1 MNKNIKLIG
10 AIILL
15 AISALGCEK
24 EKQTSHLATYEV
36 VSVDGT
42 PIDITVGYYTSESEE
57 ELGEGQE
64 VMSVDYIETS
74 NGEKIE
80 IRTVVET
87 SVTRWKHEFTF
98 NNDEFLFYLI
108 ATINENENTLTQKH
122 ILVRIYVDGELMA
135 ENQNEDDDVDPTA
148 SVSYSF
154 TSNN

>member
-98 NNDEFLFYLI
+98 NSDEFLFYLI

-154 TSNN
+154 SSNN